1 MEGRYR
7 MISNPF
13 LSYSIAM
20 VTPFKEDGS
29 MDKQG
34 IQELM
39 SYYVSK
45 QIPALLISGS
55 TGEQHSMT
63 VQERIELYHVANRHA
78 QGKLLLYGGVAST
91 VTKDA
96 VRLAGEAEH
105 ANLSAIMLG
114 FPPYIRP
121 SQDEAYH
128 YVKAVCEATN
138 LPIMLYNNPARNG
151 FNLEVGT
158 LLRLVHDFPQIV
170 ALKEAGNP
178 DHVKTT
184 KAQLGKH
191 FQILSGSDASIVD
204 YYEKG
209 YEGITSVMGNIFPDE
224 MRIVVKLLDDLNI
237 EQAIIELGKMNEQMN
252 LIFQIGAIKTIKFIL
267 SHEGINAG
275 YCREPL
281 GKLTLQE
288 QQLVHRTFLG

>member
-1 MEGRYR
+1 

-29 MDKQG
+29 LDKRG

-63 VQERIELYHVANRHA
+63 VQERIELYHEATLHA

-96 VRLAGEAEH
+96 VRLASAAEH

-114 FPPYIRP
+114 FPPYLRP

-128 YVKAVCEATN
+128 YIRAVCEATN

-151 FNLEVGT
+151 FNLEVDT
-158 LLRLVHDFPQIV
+158 LFRLVHDFPQIV

-178 DHVKTT
+178 DHVETT
-184 KAQLGKH
+184 KTQLGKH
-191 FQILSGSDASIVD
+191 FKILSGSDTSIVD

-209 YEGITSVMGNIFPDE
+209 YDGITSVFGNIFPDE
-224 MRIVVKLLDDLNI
+224 MRLVVKLLDEQNVDQATMELRKLN
-237 EQAIIELGKMNEQMN
+237 ETMN
-252 LIFQIGAIKTIKFIL
+252 LILQIGAIKTIKFIL
-267 SHEGINAG
+267 LYQGINAG
-275 YCREPL
+275 FCREPL

-288 QQLVHRTFLG
+288 QQMVLRTFLG

>member
-1 MEGRYR
+1 

-29 MDKQG
+29 LDKRG

-63 VQERIELYHVANRHA
+63 VQERIELYHEANRLA

-96 VRLAGEAEH
+96 VRLALEAEY

-121 SQDEAYH
+121 SQDEVYH
-128 YVKAVCEATN
+128 YVKAVCDATN

-151 FNLEVGT
+151 FNLEVET

-170 ALKEAGNP
+170 ALKEAGDP
-178 DHVKTT
+178 DHVMTT
-184 KAQLGKH
+184 KTQLGKH
-191 FQILSGSDASIVD
+191 FKILSGSDVSIVD

-209 YEGITSVMGNIFPDE
+209 YEGITSVMGNILPDE
-224 MRIVVKLLDDLNI
+224 MRLVVKLLDDHNI
-237 EQAIIELGKMNEQMN
+237 EQATIELGKMNEQMN

-267 SHEGINAG
+267 SDQGINAG